1 MVCNPLKVMFAVA
14 TTRQGDF
21 QGEASPGVRAVFGG
35 VLSHARVV
43 HGAHTTAADS
53 DAALA
58 LSLLLKKR
66 VQAQGSRSQNRG
78 GLT

>member
-1 MVCNPLKVMFAVA
+1 
-14 TTRQGDF
+14 
-21 QGEASPGVRAVFGG
+21 VFGG
-35 VLSHARVV
+35 VLSRARVV
-43 HGAHTTAADS
+43 HGAHTSTADS
-53 DAALA
+53 NAALG